1 MNHSEFKQQSI
12 TLLNSIRLRID
23 DMMNA
28 FYSPY
33 GLTTPQA
40 TTLMYLHKNGPQK
53 ICTLAKSLHMT
64 NSNLSAI
71 CQRLEARHLI
81 ERIRDEDDQRVV
93 MAVLTPHAVQIL
105 EEVEEKLNTDYLPI
119 LQCAHPEDQEIIL
132 SGLQKLDQLLNSN
145 RKESFS

>member
-1 MNHSEFKQQSI
+1 
-12 TLLNSIRLRID
+12 
-23 DMMNA
+23 
-28 FYSPY
+28 
-33 GLTTPQA
+33 
-40 TTLMYLHKNGPQK
+40 
-53 ICTLAKSLHMT
+53 MT